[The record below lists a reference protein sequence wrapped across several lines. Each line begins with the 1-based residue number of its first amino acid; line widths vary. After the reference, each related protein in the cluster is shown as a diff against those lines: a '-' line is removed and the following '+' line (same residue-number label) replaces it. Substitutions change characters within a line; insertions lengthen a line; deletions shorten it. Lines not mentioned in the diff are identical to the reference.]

1 MREEGFPPVEVL
13 MLRSAERGLPED
25 DKDGESGTALIGELG
40 VLPVEDETAR
50 CGRRFVEDV
59 GGWGRSRIGLTDDLP
74 TNAVRCFVDECC
86 GEAGW
91 CCDAAADDP
100 GNDEE
105 KKVRDVAL
113 PAIDSDTGTVES
125 SSNAFCSSGLS
136 EL

>member
-40 VLPVEDETAR
+40 VLPVEDEMAP

-59 GGWGRSRIGLTDDLP
+59 GGWGRSRILP
-74 TNAVRCFVDECC
+74 ADAVRCFVDECS
-86 GEAGW
+86 GGAGW